1 MGRFTSQ
8 GVAFES
14 PTGVSLSG
22 STAQRPTLTAS
33 QAGLTYYN
41 TDVNQM
47 EVWSGT
53 YWHVLGEYPNVV
65 ANSSQ
70 TMGSNH
76 VYWADTSGGPI
87 TLTLPASP
95 RTGDLIR
102 IYDTAGTFGTNNL
115 TIGNN
120 GHRIQRQLD
129 TMVVST
135 NGAAFALVYYDATA
149 GWLLETI

>member
-1 MGRFTSQ
+1 MGRYTT
-8 GVAFES
+8 
-14 PTGVSLSG
+14 TGVVFETPSGAPLSG
-22 STAQRPTLTAS
+22 TTAQRPTLTAS

-65 ANSSQ
+65 VSSSQ

-76 VYWADTSGGPI
+76 VYWANTSGGPI
-87 TLTLPASP
+87 TLTLPATP

-102 IYDTAGTFGTNNL
+102 VYDTAGTFGTNNL

-120 GHRIQRQLD
+120 GHRIMRQLD
-129 TMVVST
+129 SMVIST
-135 NGAAFALVYYDATA
+135 NGAAFALVYFDASQ
-149 GWLLETI
+149 GWLIESI

>member
-1 MGRFTSQ
+1 MGRITTLGITSN
-8 GVAFES
+8 GPN
-14 PTGVSLSG
+14 PTQLSG
-22 STAQRPTLTAS
+22 TTAARPVLSAA
-33 QAGLTYYN
+33 QAGITYYN

-53 YWHVLGEYPNVV
+53 YWHILGEYPNVTV
-65 ANSSQ
+65 SSSQ

-76 VYWADTSGGPI
+76 VYWVNTSGGAI
-87 TLTLPASP
+87 TLTLPATP
-95 RTGDLIR
+95 RTGDLIK
-102 IYDTAGTFGTNNL
+102 IYDIAGTFGTNNL

-135 NGAAFALVYYDATA
+135 NGAAFALVYYDATR